1 MLTFNSSS
9 LDCFIKFPK
18 GKKMKVWK
26 MAHYLTKLIRQLKKL
41 YFYYEKPGHFVKN
54 CLKKKS
60 DEKEKANRASED

>member
-1 MLTFNSSS
+1 
-9 LDCFIKFPK
+9 
-18 GKKMKVWK
+18 